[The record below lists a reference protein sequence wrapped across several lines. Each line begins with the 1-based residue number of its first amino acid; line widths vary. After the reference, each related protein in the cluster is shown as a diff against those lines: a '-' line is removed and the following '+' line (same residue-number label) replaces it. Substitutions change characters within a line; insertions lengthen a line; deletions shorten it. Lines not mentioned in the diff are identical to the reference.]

1 VRAILRPRRAAVK
14 HEPGEDERIVDVRE
28 PPVSRRW
35 YFRPVGT
42 VGAAL
47 AAALVLVPVALLRPA
62 GPGRDYLLYYVLP
75 IGVPFVAF
83 ALDRLEHW
91 SRWRVGHTGLDAVV
105 VTLALA
111 RAFTPV
117 LPVSGHALFL
127 AYAVGTGSCWAVRLT
142 ALAVLAEVAYLKLWV
157 WGDPTLWPGVAG
169 GAVAAGLFRL
179 LPTRPGSFDRVPP
192 DGR

>member
-1 VRAILRPRRAAVK
+1 VS
-14 HEPGEDERIVDVRE
+14 E
-28 PPVSRRW
+28 PPAVPRW
-35 YFRPVGT
+35 YFRPAGKVG
-42 VGAAL
+42 VVL

-75 IGVPFVAF
+75 IGVPFVVF
-83 ALDRLEHW
+83 VLDRLEHW
-91 SRWRVGHTGLDAVV
+91 PRWRIGHKGLDAVV
-105 VTLALA
+105 VALSVA

-117 LPVSGHALFL
+117 LPASGHALFL

-169 GAVAAGLFRL
+169 GRGNAGGAVAAGLFRL
-179 LPTRPGSFDRVPP
+179 LPPRSQSPGQPSQ